1 MSKEGTIIRYEEQT
15 LDVIVKLAKERGI
28 IIVPAATTEG
38 HGYHL
43 PTGTDTFIAEW
54 ISGELSKITGL
65 PTLMPTPIRLGCSPT
80 IHFDRN
86 GDPLV
91 GTLAIGHDTM
101 QRLCLDLCRGLYV
114 AGFRKVII
122 VQGHGQE
129 WNFQA
134 IAQEVATLLRREGKG
149 LFIAA
154 GTYWELARKAIEETI
169 DQPFWHAGEWESSAV
184 LCARPDLVKMDQA
197 TGEVR
202 IPLIDKTLIK
212 RSVAQDESEA
222 FALQDVAQ
230 WNPIPEPGELHPG
243 GVGLTEKIK
252 TASSEKG
259 KFVLER
265 ALSKYLAL
273 IRDLEMYY
281 APDEVPGIDVKRRPS
296 EPRFTVSY

>member
-1 MSKEGTIIRYEEQT
+1 MDDKQGIMRYEEQT

-86 GDPLV
+86 GDPLT
-91 GTLAIGHDTM
+91 GTLAIGHTKM
-101 QRLCLDLCRGLYV
+101 QSLCLDLCRGLWT

-129 WNFQA
+129 WNFQS

-154 GTYWELARKAIEETI
+154 ATYWELARKAIEETI
-169 DQPFWHAGEWESSAV
+169 DQPFWHAGEWESSAA
-184 LCARPDLVKMDQA
+184 LCVRPELVHMEKA
-197 TGEVR
+197 TGKVR
-202 IPLIDKTLIK
+202 IPLVDKKLIK

-230 WNPIPEPGELHPG
+230 WNPIPEPGELHEG

-252 TASSEKG
+252 TASAEKG
-259 KFVLER
+259 RYVLER
-265 ALSKYLAL
+265 ALGHYLGL

-281 APDEVPGIDVKRRPS
+281 APDEVPGIDVKERPAK
-296 EPRFTVSY
+296 PRFKVNY